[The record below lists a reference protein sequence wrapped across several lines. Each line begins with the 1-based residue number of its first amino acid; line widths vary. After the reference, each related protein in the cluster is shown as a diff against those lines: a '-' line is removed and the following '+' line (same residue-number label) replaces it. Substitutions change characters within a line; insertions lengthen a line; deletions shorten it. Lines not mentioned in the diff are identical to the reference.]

1 MAISIVVDGVQYNSM
16 TELCE
21 SYGIS
26 YSLFS
31 SRLSNG
37 WSVEEALGLEERNK
51 SKKGTL
57 VVEGLNGEISLA
69 EFCRDMNVSYSVV
82 RNRIKRGF
90 TLEEAV
96 TGKKLPKIEIKG
108 VSYKSLSEAC
118 EELKMS
124 YYVVCMRISN
134 GWTLEEAFNPLGRK
148 NVFAFGVEYPSLKKA
163 CEHFNVNYYKVR
175 YLIKNKGNNLNS
187 ALRSLGVEK
196 PEDIDDYSWDDQEK
210 E

>member
-1 MAISIVVDGVQYNSM
+1 MSIDIIVDGVKYNSLV
-16 TELCE
+16 ELCE
-21 SYGIS
+21 SYGVN
-26 YSLFS
+26 YALFS
-31 SRLSNG
+31 SRIANG
-37 WSVEEALGLEERNK
+37 WSVDEALGLEERNK

-82 RNRIKRGF
+82 RNRIKKGY

-96 TGKKLPKIEIKG
+96 TSKKIPKVKING
-108 VSYKSLSEAC
+108 VEYKSLSDAC
-118 EELKMS
+118 GKLKMP

-148 NVFAFGVEYPSLKKA
+148 NVVAFGVEYPSLKKV

-175 YLIKNKGNNLNS
+175 YLVKTKGNNIDF

-196 PEDIDDYSWDDQEK
+196 PEDIDDSFWGE
-210 E
+210 

>member
-1 MAISIVVDGVQYNSM
+1 MSIDIIVEGVKYNSLS
-16 TELCE
+16 ELCE

-26 YSLFS
+26 YSLFT
-31 SRLSNG
+31 SRVAND

-51 SKKGTL
+51 SKKGSL

-69 EFCRDMNVSYSVV
+69 EFCRDMNVSYTVV
-82 RNRIKRGF
+82 RSRIKRGY

-96 TGKKLPKIEIKG
+96 TGKKLPKVTVNG
-108 VSYKSLSEAC
+108 VEYESLSDAC
-118 EELKMS
+118 EKLKMS

-175 YLIKNKGNNLNS
+175 YLVKNKGNNIDF

-196 PEDIDDYSWDDQEK
+196 PEDIEDFSWE